1 MLAQFIYDNE
11 NWFYEKKISKFFQN
25 FFQFFS
31 VFWTPFTHKKIFLH
45 FWAKN
50 NLLLYTRRATC
61 PFDPQKMLFRGS
73 FYKVSLK
80 WPPFYT
86 QKVHSTLKEYRKLF
100 LKEWSYWCPRGGNK
114 KTVLAS
120 LLWKP
125 WSDRSKKVLFVL
137 PWMFKLHL
145 NSSVSDVND
154 GAGYTKNTRR
164 QDKTL
169 SLAPLTGL
177 QHHSLGQDFIWCKYV
192 NTV

>member
-1 MLAQFIYDNE
+1 MSKVRTVLKFLEPVVFKTDLTFWIWPSRSWDIA
-11 NWFYEKKISKFFQN
+11 KKQTVKFF
-25 FFQFFS
+25 
-31 VFWTPFTHKKIFLH
+31 VDTVYI
-45 FWAKN
+45 
-50 NLLLYTRRATC
+50 
-61 PFDPQKMLFRGS
+61 
-73 FYKVSLK
+73 
-80 WPPFYT
+80 

-154 GAGYTKNTRR
+154 GAGYTKTR
-164 QDKTL
+164 QDIIPGTL
-169 SLAPLTGL
+169 NWPPASFPWSGL
-177 QHHSLGQDFIWCKYV
+177 HLMQVCKYSIKI
-192 NTV
+192 

>member
-1 MLAQFIYDNE
+1 MYI
-11 NWFYEKKISKFFQN
+11 
-25 FFQFFS
+25 
-31 VFWTPFTHKKIFLH
+31 
-45 FWAKN
+45 
-50 NLLLYTRRATC
+50 
-61 PFDPQKMLFRGS
+61 
-73 FYKVSLK
+73 
-80 WPPFYT
+80 

-154 GAGYTKNTRR
+154 GAGYTKDTRR

-177 QHHSLGQDFIWCKYV
+177 QHHSLGQDFIWWNIFGHWWWQVIIHCTGGSHRCPLWSLHHSTARCRTSSSDGTNGAHRQQDITAV
-192 NTV
+192 